1 MAWRPPERLLPSQWA
16 ERYRRLSR
24 SQSLPFGQWSNAN
37 APSGVGIMDLAIRF
51 PRIRKLAIKKAGED
65 GGAPDSFRCLLG
77 FFAFEEP
84 DPCLLILPDEK
95 SSKNHYGKRILPLF
109 EETEKLKGLKSQ
121 ALARCGAIRH
131 PAHQWFF
138 ASPGMERKRL
148 VAGERPDPG
157 LH

>member
-24 SQSLPFGQWSNAN
+24 SQSSRFGQWSNAN
-37 APSGVGIMDLAIRF
+37 APYGVGIMDLAIRF
-51 PRIRKLAIKKAGED
+51 PRIRKLAIKKAAQMGVSE
-65 GGAPDSFRCLLG
+65 FVRCLLG
-77 FFAFEEP
+77 YFASEEP

-95 SSKNHYGKRILPLF
+95 SGKNIFGKRILPLF